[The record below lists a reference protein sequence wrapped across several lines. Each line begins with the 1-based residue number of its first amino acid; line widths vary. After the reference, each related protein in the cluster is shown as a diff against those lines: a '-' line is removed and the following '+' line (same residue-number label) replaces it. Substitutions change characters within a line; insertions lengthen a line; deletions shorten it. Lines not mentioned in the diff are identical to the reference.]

1 MKRYIIFLAALSL
14 ASCTDLASIQ
24 KDIDDM
30 NQRLDAVEATLEGY
44 NKSIEDLYR
53 ITSGV
58 VLVTSY
64 TVDEKGNAVL
74 SLSDGTSMVIYSGL
88 PLEEIPVVGINEDGY
103 WTYTYLD
110 ETEIVKDAG
119 GQPVSALPKDGVD
132 GHVPFVSIDS
142 EGYWCVTMDDVTTR
156 IPGKYNFAD
165 ISAIPGSIFG
175 NVEMDGNVVVITLA
189 DNTPLRI
196 LLLGGLDIVLPEGGV
211 TVKTSETV
219 TATVQLVSVAKVV
232 VDPTPLQIVL
242 TDDAADNLSVGA
254 NGVAPGTYPV
264 YFQIFSDAGYRM
276 VKALEVNVI
285 E

>member
-1 MKRYIIFLAALSL
+1 MKRYIIFLAALAL
-14 ASCTDLASIQ
+14 ASCTDLASIK

-74 SLSDGTSMVIYSGL
+74 SLSDGTSLVIYSGL
-88 PLEEIPVVGINEDGY
+88 PLEEMPVVGINEDGY
-103 WTYTYLD
+103 WTYTYMD

-196 LLLGGLDIVLPEGGV
+196 PLLGGLDIVFPKAGV
-211 TVKTSETV
+211 SVKTSETV
-219 TATVQLVSVAKVV
+219 TATVQMVSVAKVV

-254 NGVAPGTYPV
+254 NGVAPGTYQV
-264 YFQIFSDAGYRM
+264 CFQIFSDAGYRM